1 MPAIAACKYSC
12 HTAKGVA
19 GMYNF
24 IRAFNLIEGIE
35 KSAANSSVE
44 TTQVLSSSLLQH
56 INQIRKETAGVK
68 NVH

>member
-1 MPAIAACKYSC
+1 
-12 HTAKGVA
+12 
-19 GMYNF
+19 MYNF